1 MQNFL
6 TVGQQV
12 LILFILI
19 LTGYALGKKQIIGE
33 AAGKALSDI
42 ALLLS
47 TPCVIA
53 LSFEREFSVAVIKD
67 LGFAVLMAL
76 AVHLI
81 AIGVAQVLYRKNTP
95 RDRVLRASA
104 VLSNAGFMGLPLQ
117 QAVLGEQGV
126 FYGAAYVTVFTLTL
140 WSYGLLTMDTSSRRL
155 SAKKLFIN
163 PGVIGLVAG
172 MVILLMPFE
181 LPTLIRTPMQHLGN
195 LNTPIPMLFIG
206 YSLSKVDLG
215 RALRNRS
222 YYLACAVRLLLVPVI
237 SIGILYLCGLRG
249 TLLCSMAIAG
259 SAPIAAAV
267 SMFANRYGQDTETS
281 ANLVA
286 LSTVFSV
293 ITMPI
298 FVALVQ
304 SIA

>member
-19 LTGYALGKKQIIGE
+19 LAGYVLGKKKIIGE
-33 AAGKALSDI
+33 EAGKALSNI

-53 LSFEREFSVAVIKD
+53 LSFEREFTP
-67 LGFAVLMAL
+67 AVLREFGLAIVVAI
-76 AVHLI
+76 AVHI
-81 AIGVAQVLYRKNTP
+81 VAIVIAQVLYRKSSS
-95 RDRVLRASA
+95 RDRVLRAAA

-117 QAVLGEQGV
+117 QAVLGDEGV

-140 WSYGLLTMDTSSRRL
+140 WSYGLITMDSTSRRL
-155 SAKKLFIN
+155 SAKKLLIN
-163 PGVIGLVAG
+163 PGVIGLLGG
-172 MVILLMPFE
+172 MVVLLLPFD
-181 LPTLIRTPMQHLGN
+181 LPELIRAPISHLAA
-195 LNTPIPMLFIG
+195 LNTPVPMLFIG
-206 YSLSKVDLG
+206 YGLSKVPLAK
-215 RALRNRS
+215 ALRNKS
-222 YYLACAVRLLLVPVI
+222 YYTACAVRLLLVPTVA
-237 SIGILYLCGLRG
+237 IGILYLLGVRG
-249 TLLCSMAIAG
+249 TMLCSIAIAG

-267 SMFANRYGQDTETS
+267 SMFAERFNQDTDTS
-281 ANLVA
+281 VNLVA

-293 ITMPI
+293 ITMPVL
-298 FVALVQ
+298 VALVQ

>member
-19 LTGYALGKKQIIGE
+19 LAGYVLGKKKIIGDV
-33 AAGKALSDI
+33 AGKALSDV

-53 LSFEREFSVAVIKD
+53 LSFEREFSFAILKELGISVLVAV
-67 LGFAVLMAL
+67 
-76 AVHLI
+76 AVHAVAI
-81 AIGVAQVLYRKNTP
+81 AIAQMLYRKDTP

-140 WSYGLLTMDTSSRRL
+140 WSYGLLTMDKSSRRL
-155 SAKKLFIN
+155 SAKKLLVN
-163 PGVIGLVAG
+163 PGVIGLAAG
-172 MVILLMPFE
+172 VVILLLPFD
-181 LPTLIRTPMQHLGN
+181 LPELIRAPIAHLGA

-206 YSLSKVDLG
+206 YSLSQVDLYT
-215 RALRNRS
+215 ALRNRS
-222 YYLACAVRLLLVPVI
+222 YYAASAVRLLLVPAVA
-237 SIGILYLCGLRG
+237 IGLLYLFGVRD

-267 SMFANRYGQDTETS
+267 SMFAGKFGQDTEAAS
-281 ANLVA
+281 NLVA

-293 ITMPI
+293 VTMPV

-304 SIA
+304 TIA

>member
-19 LTGYALGKKQIIGE
+19 LAGYVLGKKKIIGDV
-33 AAGKALSDI
+33 AGKALSDI

-53 LSFEREFSVAVIKD
+53 LSFEREFSFAILKELGVAV
-67 LGFAVLMAL
+67 LVAV
-76 AVHLI
+76 AVHVVAIVI
-81 AIGVAQVLYRKNTP
+81 AQLLYRKDTP

-117 QAVLGEQGV
+117 QAVLGDQGV

-140 WSYGLLTMDTSSRRL
+140 WSYGLLTMDKSSRRL
-155 SAKKLFIN
+155 SAKKLLVN
-163 PGVIGLVAG
+163 PGVIGLAAG
-172 MVILLMPFE
+172 IIILL
-181 LPTLIRTPMQHLGN
+181 LPLDLPELIRAPIAHLGA

-206 YSLSKVDLG
+206 YSLSQVDL
-215 RALRNRS
+215 RTALRNRS
-222 YYLACAVRLLLVPVI
+222 YYAASAVRLLLVPAAA
-237 SIGILYLCGLRG
+237 IGLLYLFGVRG

-267 SMFANRYGQDTETS
+267 SMFAGKFGQDTEAAS
-281 ANLVA
+281 NLVA

-293 ITMPI
+293 VTMPV

-304 SIA
+304 VIA

>member
-19 LTGYALGKKQIIGE
+19 LTGYALGKKKIIGE

-76 AVHLI
+76 VVHMV
-81 AIGVAQVLYRKNTP
+81 AIGVAQLLYRKNTP

-155 SAKKLFIN
+155 SAKKLLVN
-163 PGVIGLVAG
+163 PGVIGLLAG

-181 LPTLIRTPMQHLGN
+181 LPALIRTPMQHLGN
-195 LNTPIPMLFIG
+195 LNTPVPMLFIG
-206 YSLSKVDLG
+206 YSLSKVEL
-215 RALRNRS
+215 RTALRNRS
-222 YYLACAVRLLLVPVI
+222 YYLACAVRLLLVPVV

-267 SMFANRYGQDTETS
+267 SMFADRYGQDTETS
-281 ANLVA
+281 VNLVA

-298 FVALVQ
+298 LVALVQ

>member
-19 LTGYALGKKQIIGE
+19 LTGYALGKKKIIGE

-76 AVHLI
+76 VVHAV
-81 AIGVAQVLYRKNTP
+81 AIGVAQLLYRKNTP

-155 SAKKLFIN
+155 SAKKLLVN
-163 PGVIGLVAG
+163 PGVIGLLAG

-181 LPTLIRTPMQHLGN
+181 LPALIRTPMQHLGN
-195 LNTPIPMLFIG
+195 LNTPVPMLFIG
-206 YSLSKVDLG
+206 YSLSKVEL
-215 RALRNRS
+215 RTALRNRS
-222 YYLACAVRLLLVPVI
+222 YYLACAVRLLLVPVV

-267 SMFANRYGQDTETS
+267 SMFADRYGQDTETS
-281 ANLVA
+281 VNLVA

-298 FVALVQ
+298 LVALVQ